1 MNLVQS
7 RLSKYPNARVST
19 IMHLIKVEKMAARLK
34 AEYLAAEE
42 RRVEKAVAACLRTFH
57 INCWRAEKAGKL

>member
-19 IMHLIKVEKMAARLK
+19 IMHLIKVEEMAARLK

-42 RRVEKAVAACLRTFH
+42 RRVEKAVAAAFKTFA
-57 INCWRAEKAGKL
+57 INCRTSEKTGRW